1 MSSIALTAYVLIWP
15 ALAALVFALLCTGL
29 VNDIREARRN
39 GTDLV

>member
-15 ALAALVFALLCTGL
+15 TLAALVLALLCTAL
-29 VNDIREARRN
+29 ARDIREAKRN

>member
-15 ALAALVFALLCTGL
+15 ALATAVLGLLCFGL
-29 VNDIREARRN
+29 FHDIRAAKRD

>member
-15 ALAALVFALLCTGL
+15 ALAAVVLGLLCVAL
-29 VNDIREARRN
+29 VHDMREARRK

>member
-15 ALAALVFALLCTGL
+15 ALATLVLALLCAGL
-29 VNDIREARRN
+29 LHDIREAKRK